1 MLPLDDMLYEEFN
14 SMDVVIK
21 TVALY
26 ALPYIFYIYVVVY
39 VMFLIPVVEN
49 PVATRVRV
57 SCAGGF

>member
-14 SMDVVIK
+14 SLDVVLK
-21 TVALY
+21 TMALY
-26 ALPYIFYIYVVVY
+26 ALPYLFIYVVVY

-57 SCAGGF
+57 SCAAGF